1 MIKSKAIQSKS
12 RKKINNRRKSRELAM
27 KSIYRGLVN
36 TFDLTQIQKDIRED
50 PDFIRADEKFYVEI
64 LKGVF
69 KNLET
74 LKLEITSYLDR
85 SYEELSPI
93 ELSIIYS
100 SLYELKYS
108 LSVPYKVVINEAIEV
123 AKSFGGVD
131 GYKYING
138 ILNQAAEKIEKK
150 NLIKINKLQCLRMK
164 FIVFPN

>member
-1 MIKSKAIQSKS
+1 MIKSKPTKSKL

-74 LKLEITSYLDR
+74 LKLEIISYIDR

-108 LSVPYKVVINEAIEV
+108 PSVPYKVVINEAIEV

-131 GYKYING
+131 GFKYING
-138 ILNQAAEKIEKK
+138 ILNKAAAKNRKEEFDKK
-150 NLIKINKLQCLRMK
+150 G
-164 FIVFPN
+164 

>member
-1 MIKSKAIQSKS
+1 MIKSKEIQSKS

-50 PDFIRADEKFYVEI
+50 PDFIRADEKFYIEI

-74 LKLEITSYLDR
+74 LKIEISSYLDP

-123 AKSFGGVD
+123 AKSFGGVG

-138 ILNQAAEKIEKK
+138 ILNQAAEKNRKEEFNK
-150 NLIKINKLQCLRMK
+150 NK
-164 FIVFPN
+164 

>member
-1 MIKSKAIQSKS
+1 MIDSKPFKSKS

-36 TFDLTQIQKDIRED
+36 TFDLKQIQKDIRDD

-74 LKLEITSYLDR
+74 LKLEIISYIDR
-85 SYEELSPI
+85 SYDELSPI

-108 LSVPYKVVINEAIEV
+108 PSVPYKVVINEAIEV
-123 AKSFGGVD
+123 AKLFGGID
-131 GYKYING
+131 GFKYING
-138 ILNQAAEKIEKK
+138 ILNQAAEKNRKEEFDK
-150 NLIKINKLQCLRMK
+150 NK
-164 FIVFPN
+164 

>member
-1 MIKSKAIQSKS
+1 
-12 RKKINNRRKSRELAM
+12 M

-36 TFDLTQIQKDIRED
+36 TFDLTQIQKDIRDD

-69 KNLET
+69 KNIEK
-74 LKLEITSYLDR
+74 LKLEIISYIDR

-108 LSVPYKVVINEAIEV
+108 PSIPYKVVINEAIEI
-123 AKSFGGVD
+123 AKSFGGTD
-131 GYKYING
+131 GFKYING
-138 ILNQAAEKIEKK
+138 ILNQAAEKNRKEEFDK
-150 NLIKINKLQCLRMK
+150 Q
-164 FIVFPN
+164 

>member
-1 MIKSKAIQSKS
+1 MIKSKEIQSKS

-36 TFDLTQIQKDIRED
+36 TFDLKQIQKDIRDD
-50 PDFIRADEKFYVEI
+50 PDFIRADEEFYIEI

-74 LKLEITSYLDR
+74 LKLEIISYIDR

-108 LSVPYKVVINEAIEV
+108 PSVPYKVVINEAIEV
-123 AKSFGGVD
+123 AKLFGGVD
-131 GYKYING
+131 GFKYING
-138 ILNQAAEKIEKK
+138 ILNQAAKK
-150 NLIKINKLQCLRMK
+150 NRKEEFNKQK
-164 FIVFPN
+164 

>member
-1 MIKSKAIQSKS
+1 
-12 RKKINNRRKSRELAM
+12 M

-36 TFDLTQIQKDIRED
+36 SFDLTQIQKDIRED

-74 LKLEITSYLDR
+74 LKLEIISYIDR

-108 LSVPYKVVINEAIEV
+108 PSVPYKVVINEAIEV

-131 GYKYING
+131 GFKYING
-138 ILNQAAEKIEKK
+138 ILNQAAKK
-150 NLIKINKLQCLRMK
+150 NRKREFDKHK
-164 FIVFPN
+164 

>member
-1 MIKSKAIQSKS
+1 MINSKPTISKS

-36 TFDLTQIQKDIRED
+36 SFDLTQIQKDIRED

-74 LKLEITSYLDR
+74 LKLEIISYIDR

-108 LSVPYKVVINEAIEV
+108 PSVPYKVVINEAIEV
-123 AKSFGGVD
+123 AKLFGGVD
-131 GYKYING
+131 GFKYING
-138 ILNQAAEKIEKK
+138 ILNQAAKK
-150 NLIKINKLQCLRMK
+150 NRKEEFNKQK
-164 FIVFPN
+164 

>member
-1 MIKSKAIQSKS
+1 MIDSKPFKSKL

-36 TFDLTQIQKDIRED
+36 TFDLIQIQKDIRED

-69 KNLET
+69 KNLDT
-74 LKLEITSYLDR
+74 LKLEIVSYLDR

-131 GYKYING
+131 GFKYING
-138 ILNQAAEKIEKK
+138 ILNQAAEKNRKEEFGKQK
-150 NLIKINKLQCLRMK
+150 
-164 FIVFPN
+164 

>member
-1 MIKSKAIQSKS
+1 MINSKIEKSKKV
-12 RKKINNRRKSRELAM
+12 KKINNRRKSRELIM

-36 TFDLTQIQKDIRED
+36 QFDIKQIQKDIHDD
-50 PDFIRADEKFYVEI
+50 PDFIRVDEAFYNEI

-74 LKLEITSYLDR
+74 LKAEIVTYLDR
-85 SYEELSPI
+85 PYEELSPI
-93 ELSIIYS
+93 ELSIMYS

-108 LSVPYKVVINEAIEV
+108 PAIPYKVVINEAIEV

-138 ILNQAAEKIEKK
+138 VLNQAAEKNRKEEFDKHK
-150 NLIKINKLQCLRMK
+150 
-164 FIVFPN
+164 

>member
-1 MIKSKAIQSKS
+1 
-12 RKKINNRRKSRELAM
+12 M

-36 TFDLTQIQKDIRED
+36 TFDLTQIQKDIRDD

-74 LKLEITSYLDR
+74 LKLEIISYIDR

-108 LSVPYKVVINEAIEV
+108 PSVPYKVVINEAIEV

-131 GYKYING
+131 GFKYING

-150 NLIKINKLQCLRMK
+150 NSININKLQC
-164 FIVFPN
+164 FGI